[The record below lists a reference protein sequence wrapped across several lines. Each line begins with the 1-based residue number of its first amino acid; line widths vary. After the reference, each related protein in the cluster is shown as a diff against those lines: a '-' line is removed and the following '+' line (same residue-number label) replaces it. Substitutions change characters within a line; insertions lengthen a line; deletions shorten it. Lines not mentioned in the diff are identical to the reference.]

1 MNKKFLKI
9 VTIFLLI
16 LAVIFISSSVF
27 ASSGSG
33 LVNSF
38 NGDTTGA
45 KATGGN
51 RS

>member
-9 VTIFLLI
+9 VMMLFLVF
-16 LAVIFISSSVF
+16 AVIFMSKTVF
-27 ASSGSG
+27 ATSGSG
-33 LVNSF
+33 LVKSF

-45 KATGGN
+45 KVKGKY